1 MPLSQPAERE
11 ELHTRSIVIRG
22 YRRRDGLYD
31 IEVTNQRGDRVAMV
45 RGRSH
50 RMKDR
55 EVVPLS
61 DACFAAQPLPTK

>member
-1 MPLSQPAERE
+1 
-11 ELHTRSIVIRG
+11 
-22 YRRRDGLYD
+22 
-31 IEVTNQRGDRVAMV
+31 MV
-45 RGRSH
+45 RGRAH